1 MQECTSIAESS
12 VYVLKNTLVLQRLVD
27 TYGRMHKYCKG

>member
-1 MQECTSIAESS
+1 MEECTSIAEVS

-27 TYGRMHKYCKG
+27 MYGRIH